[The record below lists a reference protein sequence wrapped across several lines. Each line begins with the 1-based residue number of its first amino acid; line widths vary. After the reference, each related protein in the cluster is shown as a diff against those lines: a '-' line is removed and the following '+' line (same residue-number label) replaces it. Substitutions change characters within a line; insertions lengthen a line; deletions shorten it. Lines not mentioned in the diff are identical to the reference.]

1 MHDPRRD
8 PDYLEDICEA
18 MRRIAQYTAEMT
30 YEGFLH
36 ETIVQDAVVRN
47 LTIIGEATK
56 RLSPDFRRVHS
67 EIPWRNMAGMRDR
80 LTHDYFGI
88 NYDIVWIVAHD
99 EVPVLLPRLSGLAS
113 QLQEPEDEPN

>member
-1 MHDPRRD
+1 
-8 PDYLEDICEA
+8 

-30 YEGFLH
+30 YEGFLR

-56 RLSPDFRRVHS
+56 RLSPDFRRAHP

-88 NYDIVWIVAHD
+88 NYDIVWAVAHD
-99 EVPVLLPRLSGLAS
+99 EVPTLLRHLDLLA
-113 QLQEPEDEPN
+113 LQHNRPEDEQT